1 MKTHSPKLLGA
12 LVSRHLKMFFKNKMT
27 FFFSLLVPCITLA
40 IYFLFLRELEVS
52 AVTGVIGGLN
62 LQDPD
67 PLINASYRLI
77 DSWMLSG
84 ILAVSCISVSFNA
97 CYIIISDREK
107 GVNREFLA
115 APVSKSLISFSYFVF
130 NCIVTLIIVSAVLFI
145 CLGYLGAS
153 GNFRLTFANFGY
165 IYLVIILSVISAATI
180 STFLSGFIHSGNTYN
195 SLIAIMSAAIGFL
208 IGGYMP
214 ISMLPEGA
222 QNLTA
227 FFPGTYSA
235 GLLRNYF
242 MSDQIASLEAYM
254 RSVPEYAPHVDE
266 LLDALSGSF
275 SLDLTVFGSSLSVN
289 WMYLMLVVGIVLFFL
304 LNVLLSG
311 RSLRLGVL
319 GKKKKARKKALEKGE

>member
-180 STFLSGFIHSGNTYN
+180 SAFRRIV
-195 SLIAIMSAAIGFL
+195 IGDHTL
-208 IGGYMP
+208 IGG
-214 ISMLPEGA
+214 
-222 QNLTA
+222 
-227 FFPGTYSA
+227 
-235 GLLRNYF
+235 
-242 MSDQIASLEAYM
+242 
-254 RSVPEYAPHVDE
+254 
-266 LLDALSGSF
+266 
-275 SLDLTVFGSSLSVN
+275 
-289 WMYLMLVVGIVLFFL
+289 
-304 LNVLLSG
+304 NVLITDSDWHPLDPAMRRIPFAEG
-311 RSLRLGVL
+311 RCADVVIGSNVFIGTRSIILKGVTIGDNSVIGAGSVVTRDIPANVIAAGNPCVVVKHL
-319 GKKKKARKKALEKGE
+319 